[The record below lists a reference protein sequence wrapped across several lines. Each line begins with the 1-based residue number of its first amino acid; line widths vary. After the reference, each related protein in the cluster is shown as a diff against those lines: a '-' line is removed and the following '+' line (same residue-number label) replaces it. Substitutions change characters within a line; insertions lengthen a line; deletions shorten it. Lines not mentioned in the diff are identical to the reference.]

1 MKKSQRSIINRGI
14 LKKKKIFSILSILL
28 LISILL
34 SSCIIKQSYKFT
46 DVIIY
51 SLKGDIHYV
60 DFDGKKDR
68 LLVSKDDVLKL
79 YNKKEEF
86 NELRLHPLCVSSD
99 KHKLFFTKMIVQGS
113 GTERKDY
120 YELFSID
127 SNRNNIKKLT
137 DEEFEVLK
145 PYYSQDKNYVAFIAL
160 NKQKGAIF
168 ILQLSD
174 GTFKRVTPWYYNT
187 KSLDSITD
195 IVFSQDSKK
204 IFFVVINKNENSYDL
219 NMIDINNE
227 KIETIVSDVKDI
239 TIYEWSYDGKMLAF
253 TIKVSG
259 WEWYDSK
266 QKLCIVENEGSNF
279 KILTEALYQ
288 ISSVKWSNDS
298 SKILFNHYGKPE
310 TWESISKN
318 SFLSVVDIKEADF
331 KETIGYDI
339 IDGYWTSDNSKVVAK
354 IGEDNPSELDIP
366 KYAIYI
372 IDIESMNPIRIT
384 PYYPYIDKLIFHP
397 EDKDKVIFT
406 SGPFPYANTNKLE
419 ILNLKDKTIKTVEVF
434 DKDQEITDIS
444 FSPDSKNYFIRV
456 RRNKFDNSSNIEI
469 SVSLFIYN
477 SNTNTTLR
485 KFETDVN
492 EEFGGIKW
500 ISNNEII
507 FNKYSIVSGITAMEE
522 YFQDIYLYRFNV
534 SNGEIFELTFRN
546 VGSFDNL
553 IVASD

>member
-1 MKKSQRSIINRGI
+1 
-14 LKKKKIFSILSILL
+14 
-28 LISILL
+28 
-34 SSCIIKQSYKFT
+34 
-46 DVIIY
+46 
-51 SLKGDIHYV
+51 
-60 DFDGKKDR
+60 
-68 LLVSKDDVLKL
+68 
-79 YNKKEEF
+79 
-86 NELRLHPLCVSSD
+86 
-99 KHKLFFTKMIVQGS
+99 
-113 GTERKDY
+113 
-120 YELFSID
+120 
-127 SNRNNIKKLT
+127 
-137 DEEFEVLK
+137 
-145 PYYSQDKNYVAFIAL
+145 
-160 NKQKGAIF
+160 
-168 ILQLSD
+168 
-174 GTFKRVTPWYYNT
+174 
-187 KSLDSITD
+187 
-195 IVFSQDSKK
+195 
-204 IFFVVINKNENSYDL
+204 DL
-219 NMIDINNE
+219 NMVDINNE

-288 ISSVKWSNDS
+288 ISSVRWSNDS

-318 SFLSVVDIKEADF
+318 NFLSVVDIKEADF
-331 KETIGYDI
+331 KETSGYDI

-366 KYAIYI
+366 RYAIYI

-384 PYYPYIDKLIFHP
+384 PYYPYIDKLTFHS

-507 FNKYSIVSGITAMEE
+507 FDKYSIVSGITAMEE

-534 SNGEIFELTFRN
+534 STGEIFELTFRN